1 MNFFLARGKVIVALQ
16 SGTLLCVDLSFEC
29 EEGKFTICGDA
40 GGYLEIKNVY
50 GDHVVI
56 AESIE
61 AVAEKVNFLMK
72 NENNLRDLS
81 NKNKQFV
88 EQEVNCHWKLL

>member
-1 MNFFLARGKVIVALQ
+1 MLIFRSNVK
-16 SGTLLCVDLSFEC
+16 
-29 EEGKFTICGDA
+29 GKFTICVGA
-40 GGYLEIKNVY
+40 GGYLEIKNAY

-88 EQEVNCHWKLL
+88 EQEVNCH